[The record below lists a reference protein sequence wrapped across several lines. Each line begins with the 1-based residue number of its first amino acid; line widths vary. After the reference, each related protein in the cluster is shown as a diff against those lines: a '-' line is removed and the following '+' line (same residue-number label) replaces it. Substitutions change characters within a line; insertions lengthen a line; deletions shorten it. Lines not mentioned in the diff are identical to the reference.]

1 MPVLN
6 LLDKIIMIRKR
17 GDKIM
22 TNKTIKIYTL
32 STCSHCKAAKKFLN
46 DLSVQYDCVDVDL
59 LDAEDKATALDE
71 VRKYNPKLTFPT
83 ILCGDKVIIGFQ
95 DREIK
100 EALGL

>member
-1 MPVLN
+1 M
-6 LLDKIIMIRKR
+6 D
-17 GDKIM
+17 
-22 TNKTIKIYTL
+22 KTIIIYTL

-46 DLSVQYDCVDVDL
+46 DLNVRYDFIDVDL
-59 LDAEDKATALDE
+59 LDAEEKAAILNE
-71 VRKYNPKLTFPT
+71 VRKYNPRLTFPT

>member
-1 MPVLN
+1 
-6 LLDKIIMIRKR
+6 
-17 GDKIM
+17 M
-22 TNKTIKIYTL
+22 TNKTLKIYTL

-59 LDAEDKATALDE
+59 LDAENKATALDE

-100 EALGL
+100 DALGL

>member
-1 MPVLN
+1 
-6 LLDKIIMIRKR
+6 
-17 GDKIM
+17 M
-22 TNKTIKIYTL
+22 TSKPIKIYTL

-59 LDAEDKATALDE
+59 LDVEDKATALDE

-100 EALGL
+100 DALGL

>member
-1 MPVLN
+1 MSVLN

>member
-1 MPVLN
+1 
-6 LLDKIIMIRKR
+6 
-17 GDKIM
+17 M
-22 TNKTIKIYTL
+22 TSKTIKIYTL

-46 DLSVQYDCVDVDL
+46 DLSVQYDCIDVDL
-59 LDAEDKATALDE
+59 LDAENKAAALDE

-100 EALGL
+100 DALGL

>member
-1 MPVLN
+1 M
-6 LLDKIIMIRKR
+6 IIRR
-17 GDKIM
+17 GEKIM
-22 TNKTIKIYTL
+22 TSKAIKIYTL

>member
-1 MPVLN
+1 M
-6 LLDKIIMIRKR
+6 IIKR
-17 GDKIM
+17 GGKIM

-100 EALGL
+100 DALGL

>member
-1 MPVLN
+1 
-6 LLDKIIMIRKR
+6 
-17 GDKIM
+17 M
-22 TNKTIKIYTL
+22 TSKTIKIYTL

-46 DLSVQYDCVDVDL
+46 DLSVQYDFIDVDM
-59 LDAEDKATALDE
+59 LDAEGKAEVLDE

-100 EALGL
+100 DALGL

>member
-1 MPVLN
+1 
-6 LLDKIIMIRKR
+6 
-17 GDKIM
+17 M
-22 TNKTIKIYTL
+22 TNRAIKIFTL

-46 DLSVQYDCVDVDL
+46 DHSISYDFIDVDL
-59 LDAEDKATALDE
+59 LDAEEKTAVLDE

-83 ILCGDKVIIGFQ
+83 ILCGERVIIGFQ

>member
-1 MPVLN
+1 MV
-6 LLDKIIMIRKR
+6 IIR

-59 LDAEDKATALDE
+59 LDAEDKAEVLDE

-100 EALGL
+100 DALGL

>member
-1 MPVLN
+1 MV
-6 LLDKIIMIRKR
+6 IRTGGMFMTSKR
-17 GDKIM
+17 V
-22 TNKTIKIYTL
+22 KIYTL

-46 DLSVQYDCVDVDL
+46 DLSVQYEFVDVDM
-59 LDAEDKATALDE
+59 LDAEDKAAVLDE
-71 VRKYNPKLTFPT
+71 VRKYNPRLTFPT

>member
-1 MPVLN
+1 M
-6 LLDKIIMIRKR
+6 D
-17 GDKIM
+17 
-22 TNKTIKIYTL
+22 KTIIIYTL

-46 DLSVQYDCVDVDL
+46 DLNVRYDFIDVDL
-59 LDAEDKATALDE
+59 LDAEEKAAVLNE
-71 VRKYNPKLTFPT
+71 VRKYNPRLTFPT

>member
-1 MPVLN
+1 
-6 LLDKIIMIRKR
+6 
-17 GDKIM
+17 M
-22 TNKTIKIYTL
+22 TSKAIKMYTL

-59 LDAEDKATALDE
+59 LDAEDKATVLDE

-100 EALGL
+100 DALGL

>member
-1 MPVLN
+1 M
-6 LLDKIIMIRKR
+6 MS
-17 GDKIM
+17 
-22 TNKTIKIYTL
+22 KTIKIYTL

-46 DLSVQYDCVDVDL
+46 DLSVQYDCIDVDL
-59 LDAEDKATALDE
+59 LGAEDKAEVLDE

-100 EALGL
+100 DALGL

>member
-1 MPVLN
+1 MMS
-6 LLDKIIMIRKR
+6 KA
-17 GDKIM
+17 
-22 TNKTIKIYTL
+22 IKIYTL
-32 STCSHCKAAKKFLN
+32 STCSHCKAVKKFLN

-59 LDAEDKATALDE
+59 LDAENKATALDE

-100 EALGL
+100 DALGL

>member
-1 MPVLN
+1 ML
-6 LLDKIIMIRKR
+6 IRR
-17 GDKIM
+17 GENYM
-22 TNKTIKIYTL
+22 TSKKVKMYTL
-32 STCSHCKAAKKFLN
+32 STCSHCKAAKKFLS
-46 DLSVQYDCVDVDL
+46 DLSVQYDCIDVDL
-59 LDAEDKATALDE
+59 LDAEEKATVLDE

>member
-1 MPVLN
+1 MV
-6 LLDKIIMIRKR
+6 IIR

-22 TNKTIKIYTL
+22 TSKTIKIYTL

-46 DLSVQYDCVDVDL
+46 ELSVQYDCIDVDL
-59 LDAEDKATALDE
+59 LGAEDKAEVLDE

-100 EALGL
+100 DALGL

>member
-1 MPVLN
+1 MV
-6 LLDKIIMIRKR
+6 IRTGGMFMTSKR
-17 GDKIM
+17 V
-22 TNKTIKIYTL
+22 KIYTL

-46 DLSVQYDCVDVDL
+46 DLSVQYEFVDVDM
-59 LDAEDKATALDE
+59 LDAQEKAAVLDE
-71 VRKYNPKLTFPT
+71 VRKYNPRLTFPT